1 MAFQKLTDKTALTT
15 AASDDLMHIVDVS
28 DTTGS
33 AAGTSKKITVSDLGN
48 ALGSTQWFT
57 LQGAFFQN
65 SAIFSYFPASGAT
78 LSESPYVT
86 YSNLCP
92 LPVAM
97 RLVDVT
103 LWVTSPSTTRN
114 ETINIY
120 NFTIAGTGSLIG
132 SVTASVTGG
141 QATRFVYDTS
151 TFDFPALGEF
161 ALGWTPSSVPN
172 GCSFSARFKLL

>member
-1 MAFQKLTDKTALTT
+1 MAFQKLTDKTALTA

-65 SAIFSYFPASGAT
+65 NAIFSYWPASGAT
-78 LSESPYVT
+78 LSESPYVA

-103 LWVTSPSTTRN
+103 LWVTSGGTRD
-114 ETINIY
+114 ETVNIY
-120 NFTIAGTGSLIG
+120 NFTTSGAGALLG
-132 SVTASVTGG
+132 SVTASVSSGA
-141 QATRFVYDTS
+141 ATRFVYDTS

-161 ALGWTPSSVPN
+161 AVGWTPSATPN